1 MSSDRA
7 RISYDAGQLYRSVV
21 MQQGRVTLEAD
32 WNEAQH
38 IASEEAREEALDF
51 VGPAGTPDD
60 GYAISIPGGLDPFD
74 FQIGPGTMY
83 VGGER
88 AFLPATI
95 QYSAQPD
102 WLDKAN
108 DPDFVPV
115 GEPQTGSDYVFLF
128 LREQEVGAVEDFD
141 LKDVA
146 LGGPDSAQ
154 RTRLIQHIERTP
166 ISASDCASAFDQ
178 MMTNWTSQGLT
189 FDKPTMRLLSN
200 ASLKVGFIDS
210 GGTASPCDPVAKGGY
225 LGADNQLIRVQI
237 SDPDPEGGR
246 NTLLWGL
253 DDASFMYRVDVVDPN
268 TIKLQAAPI
277 DAEHQPR
284 VGQAVELLMA
294 GAQLGNGEFVAA
306 PTGFVVTL
314 TIAYNPDAR
323 TISLPTAIPAIYGTG
338 NPADPHPPRV
348 FLRVWEQQLPVT
360 ANSPVVLGDTGVEV
374 TLQSSD
380 GGFHK
385 GFFWMF
391 AVRPNTPQQVY
402 PERYLAGPQPPDGPR
417 EWACPLAVINWLGAA
432 PAPVTSTS
440 PPVVQPIIDDCRQ
453 RFNNLVELTSGLVS
467 QVLARGSYGR
477 DILLHNGDTLT
488 GSDLARG
495 LRVLLNRGIDPA
507 SATGAACFVSLELPY
522 VVSLELPYVVE
533 QQTVGFQPI
542 ILGASVIANRS
553 TVIAWNPVPST
564 QRYLAN
570 LANQLPTGTGRLL
583 ARLTV
588 KRDFL
593 QLANR
598 TADATAQANLF
609 PPPRADFSMWFQVQP
624 SGAYGSASLGIGGS
638 LI

>member
-7 RISYDAGQLYRSVV
+7 RISNDAGQLYRSVV

-32 WNEAQH
+32 WNEAQY
-38 IASEEAREEALDF
+38 IASEETRQEALHF
-51 VGPAGTPDD
+51 VGPVGTPDD
-60 GYAISIPGGLDPFD
+60 GYAISIPNGLVPFD

-83 VGGER
+83 VGGVR
-88 AFLPATI
+88 AFLPAAI

-108 DPDFVPV
+108 DPDFTPV
-115 GEPQTGSDYVFLF
+115 RAPQTGRDYVFLF
-128 LREQEVGAVEDFD
+128 LGEQEVGAVEDFD
-141 LKDVA
+141 LKDAA

-166 ISASDCASAFDQ
+166 TNASDCASALDQ
-178 MMTNWTSQGLT
+178 LITNWTSQGLT
-189 FDKPTMRLLSN
+189 FDRLTMRLLSN
-200 ASLKVGFIDS
+200 SSLEVSFVEI

-237 SDPDPEGGR
+237 SDPDPQTGVNR
-246 NTLLWGL
+246 LLWGF
-253 DDASFMYRVDVVDPN
+253 DNASFMYRVDVVDPN
-268 TIKLQAAPI
+268 TIKLQTAPI

-284 VGQAVELLMA
+284 VGQTVELLMA
-294 GAQLGNGEFVAA
+294 GAQLSNGEFVAA
-306 PTGFVVTL
+306 PSGFVVTL
-314 TIAYNPDAR
+314 TTAYNPDTK
-323 TISLPTAIPAIYGTG
+323 TISLPTPIPAIYGTG
-338 NPADPHPPRV
+338 NSADPHPPRV
-348 FLRVWEQQLPVT
+348 FLRVWEQQLPFTPAT
-360 ANSPVVLGDTGVEV
+360 ALALGDTGVEV
-374 TLQSSD
+374 TLQSSA

-391 AVRPNTPQQVY
+391 AVRPSTPQQVY
-402 PERYLAGPQPPDGPR
+402 PERYLAGAQPPDGPR

-522 VVSLELPYVVE
+522 VVE

-624 SGAYGSASLGIGGS
+624 SGPYGSASLGIGGS